1 MERPGC
7 RVALLWKERL
17 AGAEPREGESDGSHR
32 GAEPVRGGALG
43 LGGGGGGYGGRGP
56 VRGVLAGVGSGG
68 RGHVDGGVLGRM
80 DCTTA
85 PRAGT

>member
-43 LGGGGGGYGGRGP
+43 LGGGGGGWGSSGP
-56 VRGVLAGVGSGG
+56 VRVGLAGVGGGSGG
-68 RGHVDGGVLGRM
+68 HEYVGSPWGR
-80 DCTTA
+80 
-85 PRAGT
+85 